1 MGGIKRQS
9 IQSSILISI
18 GFAVG
23 GINMLIL
30 APRLLGPELLG
41 LTRVITD
48 AGITLATLATFGSIP
63 VIYKFYPFYKSYL
76 PNTKNDLPF
85 LTGIICLIGFLII
98 CIGGYFSSD
107 LIERKYI
114 ARAPLFV
121 EYSYLVYPFCF
132 FMLVFMWLES
142 FGWSFQKSVLTN
154 GLREVVPRILFTI
167 ITLFLAFNFLEK
179 NIYLLLFSLTYCIP
193 GLILFYSLRKTNN
206 FQFITT
212 PSSLT
217 RRMKGRMVNF
227 GLFIFGAHFLNLIS
241 RTIDTFILASVS
253 EKGLIDT
260 AIYTI
265 ATYIVTLMEVPQRSL
280 NSASIPVLAEAWKNK
295 DLPKIKSIYSKSV
308 SNLLVI
314 ALAMMALLFLNIKN
328 LEVYLGPEFLGI
340 SSVILIIGI
349 AKVVDL
355 GTGANAQIIGTSSY
369 WKVDFITNMLYTLV
383 ALPMNYFLIS
393 KYGLIGA
400 AYSTLISIV
409 FYNIL
414 RFGFLLLKF
423 KLQPYS
429 LKNLTAV
436 LITVGT
442 AFLALLIPR
451 LENIYIDA
459 VIRSIGFIILFIPLI
474 YYFKISNE
482 LNETLR
488 QSIARLKKMV

>member
-18 GFAVG
+18 GFAIG

-193 GLILFYSLRKTNN
+193 GLILFYSLRKQT
-206 FQFITT
+206 I
-212 PSSLT
+212 SSL
-217 RRMKGRMVNF
+217 
-227 GLFIFGAHFLNLIS
+227 
-241 RTIDTFILASVS
+241 
-253 EKGLIDT
+253 
-260 AIYTI
+260 
-265 ATYIVTLMEVPQRSL
+265 
-280 NSASIPVLAEAWKNK
+280 
-295 DLPKIKSIYSKSV
+295 
-308 SNLLVI
+308 
-314 ALAMMALLFLNIKN
+314 
-328 LEVYLGPEFLGI
+328 
-340 SSVILIIGI
+340 
-349 AKVVDL
+349 
-355 GTGANAQIIGTSSY
+355 
-369 WKVDFITNMLYTLV
+369 
-383 ALPMNYFLIS
+383 
-393 KYGLIGA
+393 
-400 AYSTLISIV
+400 
-409 FYNIL
+409 
-414 RFGFLLLKF
+414 
-423 KLQPYS
+423 
-429 LKNLTAV
+429 
-436 LITVGT
+436 
-442 AFLALLIPR
+442 
-451 LENIYIDA
+451 
-459 VIRSIGFIILFIPLI
+459 
-474 YYFKISNE
+474 
-482 LNETLR
+482 
-488 QSIARLKKMV
+488 

>member
-1 MGGIKRQS
+1 MGVIQRQS

-18 GFAVG
+18 GFAIG
-23 GINMLIL
+23 AINMLIL

-76 PNTKNDLPF
+76 PNNKNDLPF
-85 LTGIICLIGFLII
+85 FTGIICLMGFSLI

-132 FMLVFMWLES
+132 FMLIFMWLES

-154 GLREVVPRILFTI
+154 GLREVVPRILFTG
-167 ITLFLAFNFLEK
+167 ITTLLAFQLVERD
-179 NIYLLLFSLTYCIP
+179 IYLLLFSLTYFIP
-193 GLILFYSLRKTNN
+193 AIILFVSLRKTNN
-206 FQFITT
+206 FYFI
-212 PSSLT
+212 PSTSNLT
-217 RRMKGRMVNF
+217 RRLKGRMANF

-253 EKGLIDT
+253 EKGLVDT

-280 NSASIPVLAEAWKNK
+280 NSASIPILAEAWKNK
-295 DLPKIKSIYSKSV
+295 DMQKIKSIYSKSV

-314 ALAMMALLFLNIKN
+314 ALAMLALLFLNIRN
-328 LEVYLGPEFLGI
+328 LELYLGADFSGI
-340 SSVILIIGI
+340 GAVILIIGV
-349 AKVVDL
+349 AKLVDL

-369 WKVDFITNMLYTLV
+369 WKVDFTTNMLYTLV
-383 ALPMNYFLIS
+383 ALPMNYYLIS

-414 RFGFLLLKF
+414 RFGFLFLKF

-429 LKNLTAV
+429 MKNLTAV
-436 LITVGT
+436 FITCGT
-442 AFLALLIPR
+442 AYLAFLIPN
-451 LENIYIDA
+451 LDNFYFDTA
-459 VIRSIGFIILFIPLI
+459 VRSFSFIVLFIPLI
-474 YYFKISNE
+474 YYFRISNE
-482 LNETLR
+482 LNDTLI
-488 QSIARLKKMV
+488 QLISKLKRLF